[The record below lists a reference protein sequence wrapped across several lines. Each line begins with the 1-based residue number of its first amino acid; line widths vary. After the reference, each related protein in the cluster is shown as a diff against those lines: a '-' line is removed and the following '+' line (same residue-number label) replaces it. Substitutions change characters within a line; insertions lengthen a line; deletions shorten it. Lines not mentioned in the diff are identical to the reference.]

1 VRRPLRTTAL
11 VIVALASALVV
22 APGGA
27 PARTRDRDHD
37 RMPDRW
43 ERAQGLRVGAKDG
56 RADPDRDG
64 LSNLGEYRSRTK
76 PKTSDTDH
84 DCVADVNEDPDRDKV
99 DNGNELD
106 ERTRP
111 RDADSDN
118 DRVRDGREDADRDRL
133 SNAKEDR
140 FGTQPDDRDSDNDRK
155 PDRLEDSDGDGV
167 INARDRVNDNDAIA
181 QAQARCRQTKAS
193 GSSAFVTRSGTQL
206 MLNGSPYRFTGLNIY
221 NANSVDNC
229 WYTLGSGSGLD
240 TSLEDIGPGKEA
252 FRAWFFQFEA
262 TRNGGRDWS
271 AFDHTLAVAR
281 RHGVKVIA
289 TLVNQ
294 WGECEGWSSYP
305 EGYKGQSWYASGY
318 RTQPSSPGM
327 PATYRQWVAEV
338 VSRYRDDPTIL
349 AWQLVNEAEAR
360 TSYTGSCP
368 SSAPETLRAFA
379 ADMSSLVKSID
390 TNHLLNLGTIGSG
403 QCGATSDDYKSLHAL
418 PDIDLCEFHDYTGA
432 VMPGDQWNGLATRIA
447 QCAQLGKPLFVGEI
461 GIETSQVGSLAAR
474 AGLLSSKLAA
484 QLPAGAAGVL
494 AWDWRDGAH
503 GGSSGSGYE
512 IGPSDPALAPLGAY

>member
-1 VRRPLRTTAL
+1 MRIPTAT
-11 VIVALASALVV
+11 AS
-22 APGGA
+22 P
-27 PARTRDRDHD
+27 TC
-37 RMPDRW
+37 
-43 ERAQGLRVGAKDG
+43 
-56 RADPDRDG
+56 
-64 LSNLGEYRSRTK
+64 GEYRSRTK
-76 PKTSDTDH
+76 PKNRDTDH

-133 SNAKEDR
+133 SNAKEDK
-140 FGTQPDDRDSDNDRK
+140 FGTQPDDRRLGQRSASA
-155 PDRLEDSDGDGV
+155 DRLEDSDGDGV
-167 INARDRVNDNDAIA
+167 VNARDRVNDNDAIA

-193 GSSAFVTRSGTQL
+193 DSSAFVTRSGTQL
-206 MLNGSPYRFTGLNIY
+206 MLNGSPYRVHRTQHLQREQRRQLLVHARLGQRARHFAGGHRSREGGLP
-221 NANSVDNC
+221 
-229 WYTLGSGSGLD
+229 GLVLPVRGD
-240 TSLEDIGPGKEA
+240 A
-252 FRAWFFQFEA
+252 QR
-262 TRNGGRDWS
+262 GRDWS

-305 EGYKGQSWYASGY
+305 EGYKGESWYRSGY

-368 SSAPETLRAFA
+368 SSAPEALRAFA

-474 AGLLSSKLAA
+474 AGLLSSKLGA